1 MKKGYYRIQPCR
13 YRYLSLSI
21 VIVIVI
27 VTTPVSRLF
36 ALIPC
41 AGTGSRSGSAIPK
54 QYRTLGQRALLYYTL
69 AAFDAC
75 SEFAQTLVVIA
86 PDDTGF
92 DARNFSG
99 LRFAVA
105 RCGGASRQASV
116 FNGLNALAGFGA
128 REHDWV
134 LVHDAAR
141 PGITPELIR
150 RMVGALR
157 DDPVGGI
164 AALPVADTLKRVAT
178 DDGNT
183 GVENPHIARTE
194 ARDGLW
200 HAQTPQMFR
209 IGMLREAILRAQ
221 QQGHEL
227 TDEAS
232 AIEWLGHAPRL
243 VPGSPRNFKVTYPED
258 FALAEMVLRE
268 NFFSSSS
275 SSSSSS

>member
-1 MKKGYYRIQPCR
+1 M
-13 YRYLSLSI
+13 
-21 VIVIVI
+21 
-27 VTTPVSRLF
+27 TSRLF

-41 AGTGSRSGSAIPK
+41 AGTGSRSGAAMPK
-54 QYRTLGQRALLYYTL
+54 QYRTVAGRDLLHYTL

-86 PDDTGF
+86 PDDQHF
-92 DARNFSG
+92 DARRFAG
-99 LRFAVA
+99 LRFAVR

-116 FNGLNALAGFGA
+116 LNGLHALAEFGA
-128 REHDWV
+128 HDDDWV

-141 PGITPELIR
+141 PGVTPALIR
-150 RMVGALR
+150 SLIGTLK

-164 AALPVADTLKRVAT
+164 IALPVADTLKRIAP
-178 DDGNT
+178 DNGAR
-183 GVENPHIARTE
+183 GAHIARTE

-200 HAQTPQMFR
+200 QAQTPQMFR

-221 QQGHEL
+221 ADGHDL

-243 VPGSPRNFKVTYPED
+243 VQGSLRNFKVTYPED
-258 FALAEMVLRE
+258 FELAEAILSRPATGA
-268 NFFSSSS
+268 
-275 SSSSSS
+275 